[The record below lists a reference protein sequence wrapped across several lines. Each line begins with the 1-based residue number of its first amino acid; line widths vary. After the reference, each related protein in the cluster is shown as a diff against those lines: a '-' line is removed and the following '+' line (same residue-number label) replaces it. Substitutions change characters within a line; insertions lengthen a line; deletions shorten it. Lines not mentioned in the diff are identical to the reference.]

1 MKITLRRSG
10 EGYYRVSSEGA
21 PLLVE
26 LPCVVTSFEKEHVV
40 LEVVNDARSAPAYKN
55 AFGIDRTLQLA
66 LASEETKLERHATLT
81 PLIQVPST
89 LPSGPCVGAALLAE
103 TRCFRAS
110 AGQKPAA
117 CHASELAAGAR
128 CKVLLDVVGLKRKP
142 ETARWHFDV
151 AVSQVLLEAVE
162 AVGAVAA
169 VGAVGAST
177 EAAACPFTDD
187 AHLDL
192 ESCVPDEESEYV
204 VPDHNERSES
214 LDV

>member
-10 EGYYRVSSEGA
+10 DAYYRVSSEGA

-26 LPCVVTSFEKEHVV
+26 LPCVVASFEKEHVV

-89 LPSGPCVGAALLAE
+89 LPSGPCVGAALLGE

-110 AGQKPAA
+110 AGAKPAA
-117 CHASELAAGAR
+117 SGLRCFRSSAS
-128 CKVLLDVVGLKRKP
+128 
-142 ETARWHFDV
+142 
-151 AVSQVLLEAVE
+151 
-162 AVGAVAA
+162 
-169 VGAVGAST
+169 
-177 EAAACPFTDD
+177 
-187 AHLDL
+187 
-192 ESCVPDEESEYV
+192 
-204 VPDHNERSES
+204 N
-214 LDV
+214 